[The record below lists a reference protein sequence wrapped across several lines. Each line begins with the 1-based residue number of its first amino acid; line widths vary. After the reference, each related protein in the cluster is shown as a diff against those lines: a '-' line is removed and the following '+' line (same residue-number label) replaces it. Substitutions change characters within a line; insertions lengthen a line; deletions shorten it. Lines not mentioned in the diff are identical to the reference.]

1 MKKVVI
7 LILMMAVAAWG
18 CSGDYIAIDE
28 IVPQTGGDVST
39 DDDGDDNDG
48 DGTTSGTA
56 DTGSD
61 TDKDADEISGTTFA
75 KTITVTFGGS
85 TAVVSGDD
93 SGFATVSGNGV
104 TVINTG
110 DEIIKYV
117 LTGSS
122 SSGFFKLY
130 SNRKQAIV
138 LNDLNLTNPSGAAI
152 NNQSKK
158 RTFVVLEGASK
169 IADGSS
175 YTMVTDEDQKA
186 AFFSEGQLVF
196 SGDGSLTV
204 TATGK
209 AGITSDDYVAF
220 LGTQTVSVNSS
231 AGHGIRGK
239 EYIKVADGTIDVTVS
254 ADMKKGFSS
263 DSLVVF
269 DGGITTIKVS
279 GSAAYDEE
287 DKEYSGT
294 AGVKADQLFIMNN
307 GTLKITNSGTGGK
320 GISCDALGY
329 FNGGTVNVS
338 VSGSN
343 YTGNKS
349 LASDYTVGAKG
360 IKFDGSLYFNGSK
373 VSVTAKSHEAI
384 ESKGKIQ
391 VNGGEVYAYS
401 SGDDSINAAGDFTI
415 NDGYLC
421 GISTANDGLDA
432 NGNFYIKGGVVYAVG
447 KSSPEV
453 AIDANTEGGK
463 KLYVQGGTLFAI
475 GGLESGASLTQ
486 SCYSASSWSKNA
498 NYALTVGSDTY
509 VFKTPASGGSGIVVS
524 GSSTPTLKSGVTVSG
539 GTTIFGGYGTLGA
552 TVSGGSSVSLS
563 SYSGGTG
570 GPGGGPGGRR

>member
-1 MKKVVI
+1 MIMKKLVYLI
-7 LILMMAVAAWG
+7 LIMAVAACG
-18 CSGDYIAIDE
+18 CSSDIISIEYPTNNGTVNTGD
-28 IVPQTGGDVST
+28 T
-39 DDDGDDNDG
+39 DDSDDSS
-48 DGTTSGTA
+48 TSSGT
-56 DTGSD
+56 DTGSS
-61 TDKDADEISGTTFA
+61 TDKDSDEISGTTFA

-85 TAVVSGDD
+85 TASVTGDD

-104 TVINTG
+104 TVVNTG
-110 DEIIKYV
+110 DDIIKYV
-117 LTGSS
+117 LTGTSS
-122 SSGFFKLY
+122 NGFFKLY

-138 LNDLNLTNPSGAAI
+138 LSDLNLTNPSGAAI

-158 RTFVVLEGASK
+158 RTFVVVEGSNT
-169 IADGSS
+169 IADGST

-196 SGDGSLTV
+196 SGDGSLSV

-269 DGGITTIKVS
+269 DGGVTTVKVS

-294 AGVKADQLFIMNN
+294 AGVKADQLFIMND
-307 GTLKITNSGTGGK
+307 GQLTISNSGKGGK
-320 GISCDALGY
+320 GISCDAAGY
-329 FNGGTVNVS
+329 FNGGKVVVS
-338 VSGSN
+338 VSGAN
-343 YTGNKS
+343 FTGNKS
-349 LASDYTVGAKG
+349 LASDYTVGSKA
-360 IKFDGSLYFNGSK
+360 IKFDGALYFNGSK
-373 VSVTAKSHEAI
+373 VAVESKYHEAI
-384 ESKGKIQ
+384 ESKSVIEM
-391 VNGGEVYAYS
+391 NGGEVCAYS
-401 SGDDSINAAGDFTI
+401 SGDDAINAAGNFTI
-415 NDGYLC
+415 NDGYIC
-421 GISTANDGLDA
+421 GISTANDGMDA

-463 KLYVQGGTLFAI
+463 KLYVQGGTLFTI

-486 SCYSASSWSKNA
+486 SCYSASSWSKNSS
-498 NYALTVGSDTY
+498 YALTVGSDTY
-509 VFKTPASGGSGIVVS
+509 VFKTPASGGSGLVVS
-524 GSSTPTLKSGVTVSG
+524 GESTPTLKSGVTVSG
-539 GTTIFGGYGTLGA
+539 GTSIFGGYGTIGA
-552 TVSGGSSVSLS
+552 TVSGGTSVSLS
-563 SYSGGTG
+563 TYNGGNGGGQG
-570 GPGGGPGGRR
+570 GPGGWR